1 MTPFHKWFTKTTPNL
16 ELLTS
21 RSAFQRRAQGG
32 GSTLRPARALGIVL
46 WNEQNYKN
54 YIKKEKIT
62 LYVHYKGGGGLL
74 VEEIFLT
81 LPLSNVLLYVS
92 ATVYNW
98 FWASFRQL
106 PSIPGQIPRNWLIAK
121 NCSKKKAITKNDDA
135 KFL

>member
-1 MTPFHKWFTKTTPNL
+1 MTPFHKWFTKTTQNL

-62 LYVHYKGGGGLL
+62 LYVHYKGGGTSCGRD
-74 VEEIFLT
+74 ISYST
-81 LPLSNVLLYVS
+81 P
-92 ATVYNW
+92 
-98 FWASFRQL
+98 
-106 PSIPGQIPRNWLIAK
+106 
-121 NCSKKKAITKNDDA
+121 D
-135 KFL
+135 